1 MEKVNHIKVLQH
13 IYPALRL
20 RRMSEERINAVI
32 AAAAEGYSFPTN
44 LDTDP
49 PVGGL
54 VPQTQQS
61 LLLQA
66 LRESWAPKLFNQ
78 RLQEHQQKREA

>member
-1 MEKVNHIKVLQH
+1 
-13 IYPALRL
+13 
-20 RRMSEERINAVI
+20 VI
-32 AAAAEGYSFPTN
+32 AEAASRFGTLRGLVNCAGLS
-44 LDTDP
+44 DP